1 MLRRIVLLLALGIIG
16 FKIYELAWPVIDS
29 EGTVI
34 QGSYRGLKIG
44 ETKAEVVSELY
55 SPFQR
60 VRLEGYE
67 IESRTYEQPLLSLP
81 PVPLSASDKWFLG
94 YPGIHKETI
103 VLSFQNDRLLSI
115 RYRRD
120 AFAP

>member
-1 MLRRIVLLLALGIIG
+1 MVLLLALGIVG
-16 FKIYELAWPVIDS
+16 WKVYELGWPLIDS
-29 EGTVI
+29 ERTVT

-55 SPFQR
+55 SPFQH

-67 IESRTYEQPLLSLP
+67 VDGRTYEQPLLSLP
-81 PVPLSASDKWFLG
+81 SAPLSASDKWFLG

-103 VLSFQNDRLLSI
+103 VLAFESDRLASI